1 MQCEDKVETEHS
13 LAKVHKVC
21 RLIGIIVKIIF
32 VVFCV
37 CWLSTVLLMIYSLI
51 NPSELG
57 AAEGVSVP
65 RIALYFVHG
74 FAVALIFVVFIGIFV
89 DAVKGQSPFV
99 MKQVKRLRLIA
110 GLLAIYAIVDV
121 VISGHIGLVQY
132 AGLNSGYV
140 STCLLYTSSTRSAR
154 TSLSTTPSCRRS
166 SPWPILRPTTTCWR
180 WGPA

>member
-74 FAVALIFVVFIGIFV
+74 FAVALIFVVFIVLIFPTFSLLFLSILDSICVFPLYSYLKIIIYLLFMPLSMLSFLGIL
-89 DAVKGQSPFV
+89 D
-99 MKQVKRLRLIA
+99 
-110 GLLAIYAIVDV
+110 
-121 VISGHIGLVQY
+121 
-132 AGLNSGYV
+132 
-140 STCLLYTSSTRSAR
+140 
-154 TSLSTTPSCRRS
+154 
-166 SPWPILRPTTTCWR
+166 
-180 WGPA
+180 

>member
-110 GLLAIYAIVDV
+110 GLLAIYAIVDD

-140 STCLLYTSSTRSAR
+140 STGGNEIIPINLAPIIGASVAFAFSFVFQYGVLLQE
-154 TSLSTTPSCRRS
+154 LSDDT
-166 SPWPILRPTTTCWR
+166 I
-180 WGPA
+180 

>member
-110 GLLAIYAIVDV
+110 GL
-121 VISGHIGLVQY
+121 
-132 AGLNSGYV
+132 NSGYV
-140 STCLLYTSSTRSAR
+140 STGGNEIIPINLAPIIGASVAFAFSFVFQYGVLLQE
-154 TSLSTTPSCRRS
+154 LSDDT
-166 SPWPILRPTTTCWR
+166 I
-180 WGPA
+180 

>member
-89 DAVKGQSPFV
+89 DAVKGQSLSYLCHCRCCHFW
-99 MKQVKRLRLIA
+99 A
-110 GLLAIYAIVDV
+110 YW
-121 VISGHIGLVQY
+121 ISPI
-132 AGLNSGYV
+132 
-140 STCLLYTSSTRSAR
+140 
-154 TSLSTTPSCRRS
+154 CRIKFWIRVY
-166 SPWPILRPTTTCWR
+166 RR
-180 WGPA
+180 Q

>member
-74 FAVALIFVVFIGIFV
+74 FAVAL
-89 DAVKGQSPFV
+89 
-99 MKQVKRLRLIA
+99 MKRLRLIA

-140 STCLLYTSSTRSAR
+140 STGGNEIIPINLAPIIGASVAFAFSFVFQYGVLLQE
-154 TSLSTTPSCRRS
+154 LSDDT
-166 SPWPILRPTTTCWR
+166 I
-180 WGPA
+180 

>member
-74 FAVALIFVVFIGIFV
+74 FAVALIFFDSSLQIAFGIV
-89 DAVKGQSPFV
+89 SIILLEIS
-99 MKQVKRLRLIA
+99 LRISEA
-110 GLLAIYAIVDV
+110 CIV
-121 VISGHIGLVQY
+121 
-132 AGLNSGYV
+132 
-140 STCLLYTSSTRSAR
+140 
-154 TSLSTTPSCRRS
+154 
-166 SPWPILRPTTTCWR
+166 
-180 WGPA
+180 

>member
-89 DAVKGQSPFV
+89 DAVKGQSP
-99 MKQVKRLRLIA
+99 L
-110 GLLAIYAIVDV
+110 
-121 VISGHIGLVQY
+121 
-132 AGLNSGYV
+132 
-140 STCLLYTSSTRSAR
+140 
-154 TSLSTTPSCRRS
+154 
-166 SPWPILRPTTTCWR
+166 
-180 WGPA
+180 

>member
-32 VVFCV
+32 V
-37 CWLSTVLLMIYSLI
+37 
-51 NPSELG
+51 
-57 AAEGVSVP
+57 
-65 RIALYFVHG
+65 
-74 FAVALIFVVFIGIFV
+74 
-89 DAVKGQSPFV
+89 
-99 MKQVKRLRLIA
+99 VKRLRLIA

-140 STCLLYTSSTRSAR
+140 STGGNEIIPINLAPIIGASVAFAFSFVFQYGVLLQE
-154 TSLSTTPSCRRS
+154 LSDDT
-166 SPWPILRPTTTCWR
+166 I
-180 WGPA
+180 

>member
-89 DAVKGQSPFV
+89 DAVKGQS
-99 MKQVKRLRLIA
+99 
-110 GLLAIYAIVDV
+110 
-121 VISGHIGLVQY
+121 VIKFFADQLFKVFY
-132 AGLNSGYV
+132 
-140 STCLLYTSSTRSAR
+140 SAR
-154 TSLSTTPSCRRS
+154 RFVRFQL
-166 SPWPILRPTTTCWR
+166 
-180 WGPA
+180 